1 MLRLDSEFFRRAVCV
16 VVPFL
21 WLLVHGLCL
30 AFGAVECHPNG
41 DGTWTCSGEGSSYQ
55 PTIVTNVVGVC
66 TNCVAMSPSEC
77 EIYKSSI
84 ILYTTNI
91 QNSVAYLGSS
101 FYTLYSKIVELDVS
115 LSSGQDYLRYLIIE
129 SVEPWA
135 SSIIDELVGQTRD
148 IRSAANQYETELMN
162 ALESL
167 SYNVLSIKS
176 QVNTIDCSSCTAS
189 FDEGGGGSG
198 SGGGGG
204 GGTVSGG
211 SCTNCVCKEQL
222 EAILKVLK
230 GKTTIVEDETREVES
245 IASTVDRIKTS
256 FNAFRKY
263 MKDIF
268 EGHTHITI
276 TDGNWTNVYL
286 TGHASGFDY
295 NKSNVLE
302 RIELLLWSL
311 TSLNT
316 PSNTTSYLD
325 GKEIN
330 GVGDAIDEGLDSL
343 KSDIVYATNNI
354 AGFHSS
360 LVRLVSALQP
370 IGSSD
375 GGFSRTFLGHTEF
388 ELGDTH
394 FDVPDLVADYD
405 NLSDAQGFFDA
416 LRLSFQVLYLAGS
429 AYCIWVFWAFALNK
443 TLVFV
448 KWAGEIMTA
457 FFG

>member
-66 TNCVAMSPSEC
+66 TNCVAMSREECLDLKERISSVSYASSFELQDLQMRLYYVSGSISDLMSEGDSLAAVGDNSIANYYYNSVKPVLYSA
-77 EIYKSSI
+77 EFLLQESQDNVDRLSESVVNLSSI
-84 ILYTTNI
+84 NNL
-91 QNSVAYLGSS
+91 
-101 FYTLYSKIVELDVS
+101 IVCD
-115 LSSGQDYLRYLIIE
+115 
-129 SVEPWA
+129 
-135 SSIIDELVGQTRD
+135 
-148 IRSAANQYETELMN
+148 
-162 ALESL
+162 
-167 SYNVLSIKS
+167 
-176 QVNTIDCSSCTAS
+176 SCTAS
-189 FDEGGGGSG
+189 FDGPPTNSVP
-198 SGGGGG
+198 GGG

-388 ELGDTH
+388 DLGDTH

>member
-66 TNCVAMSPSEC
+66 TNCVAMSPEEC
-77 EIYKSSI
+77 QEIKSLIRAKSNS
-84 ILYTTNI
+84 ILYNLSDLLMHRSFVVE
-91 QNSVAYLGSS
+91 SVSYLREEGEYFADSVPSS
-101 FYTLYSKIVELDVS
+101 VPFMEDTLYPELDYVQTVLDDIL
-115 LSSGQDYLRYLIIE
+115 LSDYKGIE
-129 SVEPWA
+129 REVNG
-135 SSIIDELVGQTRD
+135 I
-148 IRSAANQYETELMN
+148 TE
-162 ALESL
+162 
-167 SYNVLSIKS
+167 Y
-176 QVNTIDCSSCTAS
+176 VNTLNCDSCTAS
-189 FDEGGGGSG
+189 FDGPPTNSVPA
-198 SGGGGG
+198 GG